1 MTAKIQIRRDTTT
14 NWNTG
19 SPTLAQGELGYD
31 TTLNQLKIGTN
42 LAATAWASL
51 PWLTGTFPVFS
62 SPASTDLNNA
72 GNSVQGVYRFSSG
85 SGLTNGPTAPIDIK
99 AADGGVSMLVCT
111 FGSIVLQQLWTD
123 GDGTQ
128 PQKTYSRIFDTA
140 WRSWIAQN
148 TWGVSATEGVDILAK
163 SLDIKDTA
171 SIAGIASFAD
181 GAVGTPA
188 ITNIGDTNTGIYFP
202 AADELALVTAGTQAL
217 VVGSLQGVT
226 CKANVQIDG
235 TLDMTSGL
243 ISNVAD
249 PANAQDAVTR
259 SYLEQGSNRVGIS
272 AIVTFNS
279 SAVPQTELIG
289 TAFDNSSPFSVFS
302 NGSSG
307 IANIRCTASQQW
319 RGIVLYATGAT
330 EDCLVTSSACTRGN
344 GSTAL
349 TAAAA
354 AFSMDLMRTA

>member
-1 MTAKIQIRRDTTT
+1 MTAKIQVRRDTTT
-14 NWNTG
+14 NWNAGTP
-19 SPTLAQGELGYD
+19 PTLDVGEIGYD
-31 TTLNQLKIGTN
+31 TTLRQIKVGDNSN
-42 LAATAWASL
+42 NWTAL
-51 PWLTGTFPVFS
+51 PWLGGTLPVYS
-62 SPASTDLNNA
+62 SPGSTDLNNA
-72 GNSVQGVYRFSSG
+72 SNSVQGVYRFSSG
-85 SGLTNGPTAPIDIK
+85 SGLTNGPAAPIDIK
-99 AADGGVSMLVCT
+99 AADGGASMLVLK
-111 FGSIVLQQLWTD
+111 FGAIVLQQLWTD

-128 PQKTYSRIFDTA
+128 PQKTYSRIYDTA
-140 WRSWIAQN
+140 WRSWIPQN
-148 TWGVSATEGVDILAK
+148 TWGVDANEGVEIEAK
-163 SLDIKDTA
+163 SITVRGA
-171 SIAGIASFAD
+171 AAFAD

-202 AADELALVTAGTQAL
+202 ADDELALVTAGTQAL

-235 TLDMTSGL
+235 TLNMTSGL

-302 NGSSG
+302 GTSG
-307 IANIRCTASQQW
+307 IGNIRCTASQQW

-354 AFSMDLMRTA
+354 AFSMSLIRVA